1 MKEEEKEFL
10 LLILIIYLPR
20 YTKNTQNELQ
30 IKHTIRNYK
39 TTRKHSRKST
49 RLVLAMMFCFECY
62 QKGYASRAKVSKH
75 VVIKRKEQNAEP
87 SKDARIH
94 ILNNTGLTI
103 QIYKELIQFNTNNNH
118 NKF

>member
-1 MKEEEKEFL
+1 
-10 LLILIIYLPR
+10 
-20 YTKNTQNELQ
+20 
-30 IKHTIRNYK
+30 
-39 TTRKHSRKST
+39 
-49 RLVLAMMFCFECY
+49 MFCFECY

-103 QIYKELIQFNTNNNH
+103 QIYKELIQLIQIIIIINFKSEPKPEET
-118 NKF
+118 FFQERYIGPRI